1 MFSLLQFVGCIVV
14 GMFVLMMF
22 TSQKLRRRIT
32 GLWRRKSDEV
42 ADNFGDVITDTK
54 DAIHNAKSSVENF
67 ENQLANAK
75 ANIKIAQNQHANY
88 VKEAEKYGELAAR
101 AAKAGDEKNARLA
114 LTKKQAAE
122 KLAISTASETEK
134 NVQLVER
141 LVQQLSSRKDQIRTA
156 ELDVVIQEA
165 RQTSLNMR
173 KEMMG
178 ASSSFTNINSL
189 DQARKELDL
198 YEARLDAKEEL
209 STDSVQQLEQLYSV
223 DTKVDDELKS
233 LMESVKNESVSQAS
247 R

>member
-1 MFSLLQFVGCIVV
+1 MFTVFEFVV
-14 GMFVLMMF
+14 GAVFAVFFLMLV

-32 GLWRRKSDEV
+32 GLWRRKTDEV
-42 ADNFGDVITDTK
+42 ADNFGNVITDTK
-54 DAIHNAKSSVENF
+54 DAIHNAKVNVDNF

-88 VKEAEKYGELAAR
+88 VREAEKFGELATR
-101 AAKAGDEKNARLA
+101 AAKAGDEKNARIA
-114 LTKKQAAE
+114 ISKKQTAE
-122 KLAISTASETEK
+122 KLALSTASETEK

-141 LVQQLSSRKDQIRTA
+141 LVQQLSNRKDQIRNA

-165 RQTSLNMR
+165 RQTSLDMR
-173 KEMMG
+173 KEMMD

-209 STDSVQQLEQLYSV
+209 STSSTEQLEQLYSI
-223 DTKVDDELKS
+223 DTNVEDELKS
-233 LMESVKNESVSQAS
+233 LMENVKNESVSQVS